1 MSVAVN
7 KQDGNVDIYLDNGG
21 SFSLPFEDF
30 THIRS
35 VFSEHK
41 MLTDMIIRPT
51 AVINFVNESNPYL
64 LDTEINIEVDKVRRQ
79 MANQLYDMAKI
90 AIPFSIIII
99 SAVVAW
105 TMLMQGSDAGG
116 ANAVV
121 NAASNVAPVVIK

>member
-1 MSVAVN
+1 MSIAVN
-7 KQDGNVDIYLDNGG
+7 KQDGNVDVHLDNGG

-30 THIRS
+30 KYIRS

-41 MLTDMIIRPT
+41 MLTDAVIRPT
-51 AVINFVNESNPYL
+51 AVINYLNETNPNL
-64 LDTEINIEVDKVRRQ
+64 LDTEVNIEVDKVRRQ
-79 MANQLYDMAKI
+79 MANQLYDFAKV

-116 ANAVV
+116 AGAVA
-121 NAASNVAPVVIK
+121 NAASNAAPVVIK